1 MAKKQVALVL
11 SGGVSLGS
19 YIAGAMD
26 ELLAALAAASVDFEI
41 DIITGASAGATTAAL
56 IAHSLLYRNGVTAL
70 HRVWVE
76 AVDMVDLLAPVI
88 PPGEGLSLLSG
99 QRLVEIA
106 RQELAWPPGSVPQ
119 RAAFCAPHLTVAMT
133 LANVTAL
140 QYVSR
145 VSEQA
150 AGRPESFAQL
160 RNSEQQTFRLGP
172 DLAPTDPLW
181 ANMATVARASAAI
194 PFVFPLVE
202 LPREAA
208 NPDHYIQQPSFS
220 GSARFWYYD
229 GGTFN
234 NLPIDLAAWF
244 AAEAGDLANRVVIV
258 VNPWRNA
265 AVSVAP
271 QTPRPNLFA
280 VAGNLLTALVNEST
294 ALQFEREVLH
304 RSLASVAAGAS
315 GPDGVAALP
324 PPPPIP
330 PDLAG
335 GERDLPG
342 VEPAPVEVLTQV
354 ALVMPRPTDRPLRGN
369 HLHAMAAFLDRR
381 FREYDF
387 RRGAADAQATARE
400 VLGIAYPSPQPA
412 AYYQPETQPDLAA
425 DLSAYERLGDLPSSH
440 ATAAGRSV
448 RAVFEDALTKR
459 IVALIHAWNAPG
471 PDFLLDPLLAAMI
484 PPWIRTQLPVLWL
497 PQSEQGRREA

>member
-19 YIAGAMD
+19 YIAGALD
-26 ELLAALAAASVDFEI
+26 ELLAALAAASADYEI

-70 HRVWVE
+70 HRAWVE
-76 AVDMVDLLAPVI
+76 AVDMVDLLAPSV
-88 PPGEGLSLLSG
+88 PAAEGLSLLSG

-106 RQELAWPPGSVPQ
+106 GQELAWPPGSVAH
-119 RAAFCAPHLTVAMT
+119 RAAFCADHLTVAMT

-145 VSEQA
+145 VPEQA
-150 AGRPESFAQL
+150 AGRSESFAQL

-181 ANMATVARASAAI
+181 QNMATVARASAAI

-202 LPREAA
+202 LPRTAT
-208 NPDHYIQQPSFS
+208 NPDHYIQQPNFS

-234 NLPIDLAAWF
+234 NLPIDLAARF
-244 AAEAGDLANRVVIV
+244 AAEAGNLANRVVIV

-265 AVSVAP
+265 ATAVAP
-271 QTPRPNLFA
+271 VMPRPNLFT

-294 ALQFEREVLH
+294 AVQFEREVLH
-304 RSLASVAAGAS
+304 RPLASVPSGVS
-315 GPDGVAALP
+315 GPDGVAEP
-324 PPPPIP
+324 PPA
-330 PDLAG
+330 PDPAG

-342 VEPAPVEVLTQV
+342 VDPAPVELLGQV
-354 ALVMPRPTDRPLRGN
+354 ALIMPRPTDLPLRGN
-369 HLHAMAAFLDRR
+369 HLHALAAFLDRR

-387 RRGAADAQATARE
+387 RRGAADAQATARA
-400 VLGIAYPSPQPA
+400 VLGLAYPAPQPV
-412 AYYQPETQPDLAA
+412 AYYAPETDPALAA

-440 ATAAGRSV
+440 ASAAGRSV
-448 RAVFEDALTKR
+448 RAVFEDALDRR
-459 IVALIHAWNAPG
+459 IDALLHAWNAPG
-471 PDFLLDPLLAAMI
+471 PDFVIDPLLAALI
-484 PPWIRTQLPVLWL
+484 KPLLRAQLPVLWL
-497 PQSEQGRREA
+497 PKAEQGRRP